1 MTMNWSSDP
10 KVGCK
15 SSSSLIKF
23 TKMDVDLEKELEEF
37 ENVFEWNGIVELW
50 NYKK

>member
-1 MTMNWSSDP
+1 MNWPNDP

-37 ENVFEWNGIVELW
+37 ESLFEQNGIAEL
-50 NYKK
+50 